1 MKTKISIFIVSF
13 VLIYGCALFVG
24 KDDNIKYGSNPL
36 IGQYVD
42 VNGVKLY
49 YEVYGEGEPLIL
61 LHGGIGSINGFHLNI
76 PVYKKFFKVYAYDRS
91 GHGRSDDSGKPF
103 DYKAMANETIHF
115 MDAVGIKAAFMV
127 GYSDGGIIG
136 YHIAS
141 LFPDRVKK
149 LVAVGANVG
158 AENLGIPIEN
168 FEAWLNPNSPAK
180 WVQDIEPEYTK
191 LSPTPNFKH
200 YIERTRDLWIGDS
213 YPTVDQIK
221 KITVPVMIVSGDRED
236 LPLEHAVELYRSLK
250 NGQLCIIPNGDHFI
264 LTKQAALMNKIVVEY
279 LR

>member
-1 MKTKISIFIVSF
+1 MKAKISTFIASLF
-13 VLIYGCALFVG
+13 LICGCSLFVG
-24 KDDNIKYGSNPL
+24 KDDKITSGSNPK

-61 LHGGIGSINGFHLNI
+61 LHGGIGSINGFQPNI
-76 PVYKKFFKVYAYDRS
+76 QVYKKFFNVYAFDRS
-91 GHGRSDDSGKPF
+91 GHGRSHDSGKPF

-115 MDAVGIKAAFMV
+115 MNAVGIQAAYMV

-158 AENLGIPIEN
+158 AENIGIPIEQ
-168 FEAWLNPNSPAK
+168 FKAWLNPDSPAK
-180 WVQDIEPEYTK
+180 WVQEIEPEYSN
-191 LSPTPNFKH
+191 LSPAPNFKH

-213 YPTVDQIK
+213 YPTIAQIK
-221 KITVPVMIVSGDRED
+221 KITLPVMIVSGDRED

-250 NGQLCIIPNGDHFI
+250 KGQLCIIPNGDHFI
-264 LTKQAALMNKIVVEY
+264 LSKRAALMNKIVIEF